1 MRRESLLVLAAL
13 WCCTSAAAHARAPLP
28 ARVPTP
34 AAADTGKA
42 ITVCVLA
49 EGEIREISATFDTA
63 TGDTLVG
70 GRPLAVTY
78 PASSPPYAAGAD
90 WFISMEPVLAG
101 DGPYRR
107 KTVYGLPRILGPADL
122 RRIGEYRGVPMFVEP
137 ADDRQNPAVV
147 YFMVR
152 PGCVFQPYQASYHV
166 GAVRG

>member
-1 MRRESLLVLAAL
+1 MRRESVLVLIAL
-13 WCCTSAAAHARAPLP
+13 CCCTSAAAHAHTALP

-34 AAADTGKA
+34 AAADTGKS

-49 EGEIREISATFDTA
+49 EGEIREISATFDSA

-78 PASSPPYAAGAD
+78 PATSPPYAAAAD
-90 WFISMEPVLAG
+90 WFIRMEGVPVG
-101 DGPYRR
+101 QGNYRMKER
-107 KTVYGLPRILGPADL
+107 YGLPRILRPGDL

>member
-1 MRRESLLVLAAL
+1 MRRESVLVLIAL
-13 WCCTSAAAHARAPLP
+13 CCCTAAAAHAHAALP

-122 RRIGEYRGVPMFVEP
+122 RRIGEYRGVPMFAEP
-137 ADDRQNPAVV
+137 TADPKRPEVV

-152 PGCVFQPYQASYHV
+152 PGCVFQPYQAAV
-166 GAVRG
+166 VIGGVRG